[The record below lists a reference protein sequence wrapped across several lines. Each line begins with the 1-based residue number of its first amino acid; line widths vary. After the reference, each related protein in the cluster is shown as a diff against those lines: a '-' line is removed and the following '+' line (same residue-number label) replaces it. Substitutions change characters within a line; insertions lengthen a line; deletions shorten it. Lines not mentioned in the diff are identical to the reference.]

1 MTATLV
7 TGLVRACDGTPAD
20 GAGAAVTVAAGTPA
34 RIELPP
40 LTTRVERPPA
50 RRAPSPRATQ
60 SGPAARPKPSA
71 SPAGAG
77 RSTSAARPAS
87 RDGKGGGT
95 RALPP
100 SPAKRLV
107 IPKLTIES
115 PVTQLGL
122 DERGVLTA
130 PPVDD
135 PKLVGWYGMGPAP
148 GEAGT
153 AVAVGHRDTRT
164 GPAVFLN
171 LSTLKPGDKVN
182 VLREDRRT
190 AVFTVD
196 KVRTYTK
203 EKFPDKQVYGST
215 GRPELRL
222 LTCGG
227 SFDKKRGYSAN
238 VVVFAHL
245 TDVRRV

>member
-7 TGLVRACDGTPAD
+7 TGLVRACDGTPPD
-20 GAGAAVTVAAGTPA
+20 GAAVTVAAGAPA

-40 LTTRVERPPA
+40 LTTRVEGPSA
-50 RRAPSPRATQ
+50 RKPSPRA
-60 SGPAARPKPSA
+60 AAAKPRDAAKPKRAA
-71 SPAGAG
+71 SPAGAPRTG
-77 RSTSAARPAS
+77 SSARPAS
-87 RDGKGGGT
+87 RDGKARGA

-107 IPKLTIES
+107 IPKLTIAS
-115 PVTQLGL
+115 PVTLLGL
-122 DERGVLTA
+122 DDRGVLTA

-135 PKLVGWYGMGPAP
+135 PKLVGWYGLGPAP

-171 LSTLKPGDKVN
+171 LSTLKPGDKVD
-182 VLREDRRT
+182 VVREDRRT

-196 KVRTYTK
+196 KVRTFTK

-227 SFDKKRGYSAN
+227 TFDKKRGYSAN

-245 TDVRRV
+245 TDVRQV

>member
-1 MTATLV
+1 M
-7 TGLVRACDGTPAD
+7 TGLVHACDGTSAD
-20 GAGAAVTVAAGTPA
+20 GAGATVAVAAAAPA

-40 LTTRVERPPA
+40 LTKRVEAPPA
-50 RRAPSPRATQ
+50 RRTPAPRASPVPSRTAK
-60 SGPAARPKPSA
+60 PASSP
-71 SPAGAG
+71 SPAGA
-77 RSTSAARPAS
+77 RRKESTPRPAS
-87 RDGKGGGT
+87 RDGKARGVQP
-95 RALPP
+95 LPP

-107 IPKLTIES
+107 IPKLTITS
-115 PVTQLGL
+115 PVTLLGL
-122 DERGVLTA
+122 DARGTLTA
-130 PPVDD
+130 PPVDE

-171 LSTLKPGDKVN
+171 LSRLKPGDTVD
-182 VLREDRRT
+182 VVREDRRT

-196 KVRTYTK
+196 KVRTFTK
-203 EKFPDKQVYGST
+203 DEFPDKQVYGST